1 MGKATYRGTVLSGR
15 DNFDT
20 WKKDLINFLRAEDL
34 EDFIDGSAEDPSID
48 KKEETAAE
56 SVQAEAVSKDK
67 RTEIKEY
74 RKKESTCNVAVLN
87 SLDEY
92 HKKSVQSLDTP
103 KEVYDFVIRKY
114 AAPNAARRAQL
125 LNSIYAVST
134 QTNKT
139 VQEKVDSLR
148 NLKAE
153 LDGHRDKTP
162 FPEEVLT
169 QFLKISMAEEYE
181 TTIEII
187 NNEKEDLSFEEVANR
202 LENKETEL
210 KGRAITEE
218 AANFAGRSRGGRG
231 GRGGRGRFRGPR
243 GPDGGCYTC
252 GGPH

>member
-1 MGKATYRGTVLSGR
+1 MGKATYRGTVLSSR

-20 WKKDLINFLRAEDL
+20 WKKDLMNFLRAEDL

-48 KKEETAAE
+48 EKGKTVAGI
-56 SVQAEAVSKDK
+56 VQVEAVT
-67 RTEIKEY
+67 TEKKTKIKEY
-74 RKKESTCNVAVLN
+74 RKNESICNVAVLN

-103 KEVYDFVIRKY
+103 KEVYDFVIKKY

-153 LDGHRDKTP
+153 LDGHKDKTP

-169 QFLKISMAEEYE
+169 QFLKTSMDEEYE

-202 LENKETEL
+202 LENKEDD
-210 KGRAITEE
+210 
-218 AANFAGRSRGGRG
+218 
-231 GRGGRGRFRGPR
+231 P
-243 GPDGGCYTC
+243 
-252 GGPH
+252 